1 MSLKSVNDILGVLQ
15 IQNLL
20 QEQPF
25 PRLLK
30 CWSEVV
36 GAVVAAHTQPLS
48 IQRDV
53 LRVATSSAAW
63 AQNLTFER
71 QRLLLKLN
79 EKLPTPLVDIR
90 FSTAGWQR
98 PQDIGKQQQT
108 LSPHEH
114 PSYLG
119 DDISVSGDVM
129 PTTKNANAAFGH
141 WAKAMQ
147 GRSHNLPLCPQCQS
161 PTPPGEIQ
169 RWGVCFICA
178 TKQFS
183 SSV

>member
-1 MSLKSVNDILGVLQ
+1 MSLKSVNDILSLPEIQ
-15 IQNLL
+15 ILL
-20 QEQPF
+20 HQQPF

-30 CWSEVV
+30 FWAEVV
-36 GAVVAAHTQPLS
+36 GSAIAAHTQPLS

-71 QRLLLKLN
+71 QRLLVKLN
-79 EKLPTPLVDIR
+79 EKLPDPLVDIH
-90 FSTAGWQR
+90 FSTAGWKR
-98 PQDIGKQQQT
+98 PQDKGNQQKT
-108 LSPHEH
+108 LSTAEH

-119 DDISVSGDVM
+119 DERREVLPKS
-129 PTTKNANAAFGH
+129 KNANAAFEN

-147 GRSHNLPLCPQCQS
+147 GRSQNLPVCPQCQS

-169 RWGVCFICA
+169 RWGVCSICA
-178 TKQFS
+178 SKKFS
-183 SSV
+183 SSF